1 MFNRREFLT
10 GVGAAAVGTMTRR
23 LHANELVGNLADS
36 TVLAIDL
43 QHRVGS
49 LPHYWETCAGSDR
62 TIVGLRDQ
70 WRQDLLR
77 VRREAG
83 IRSVRCHGLFDDEM
97 GIAAHG
103 AGNFNFLYVDQ
114 IYDFM
119 LDHGVRPFVELSFMP
134 EALASSAN
142 RIFAYKG
149 NVSPPQNWKDWHDM
163 VYAFTDHCVKR
174 YGIAEVE
181 GWKFEVWNEP
191 NISFWAGSQD
201 EYFELYKQSALAVK
215 RVGNRIPVGGPSTA
229 QLDWI
234 PDLIKY
240 CVQQGVPIDFVSTHV
255 YPDDPQKHLFGQDHL
270 YPFEQVIPRG
280 LEQVKHQ
287 VESSKMPNLP
297 VWLTEWSSQNPAF
310 IGDTIKSC
318 IGLAEAMSYWT
329 FSNVFEEGG
338 VPSGIFNQT
347 FGMTDQWGIARPS
360 LHAFAML
367 HKLGDTLVQ
376 SDSGP
381 ILATRRTDGSA
392 AILIWNLIPATEGS
406 VANGNPLAATGGSS
420 ESKGQS
426 KLLRLKLNGVE
437 GRFITI
443 SHVNGQVGSAI
454 PKWQEMGSP
463 RYPTTDQIA
472 QLKSAAELPKPEVR
486 PLTGGR
492 STAEISVEL
501 PPNGLALLE
510 INRQ

>member
-1 MFNRREFLT
+1 
-10 GVGAAAVGTMTRR
+10 
-23 LHANELVGNLADS
+23 
-36 TVLAIDL
+36 
-43 QHRVGS
+43 
-49 LPHYWETCAGSDR
+49 
-62 TIVGLRDQ
+62 
-70 WRQDLLR
+70 
-77 VRREAG
+77 
-83 IRSVRCHGLFDDEM
+83 M

-134 EALASSAN
+134 EAFANSAN

-149 NVSPPQNWKDWHDM
+149 NVSPPRKWQDWHDM

-191 NISFWAGSQD
+191 NISFWAGSQED
-201 EYFELYKQSALAVK
+201 YFEPYRHSATAVK
-215 RVGNRIPVGGPSTA
+215 KVDKRLMVGGPSTA
-229 QLDWI
+229 QLAWI
-234 PDLIKY
+234 PDLIQY
-240 CVQQGVPIDFVSTHV
+240 CVRQDVPIDFVSTHV
-255 YPDDPQKHLFGQDHL
+255 YPDDPQKLIFGQDHL

-310 IGDTIKSC
+310 IGDTIKNC
-318 IGLAEAMSYWT
+318 IGLTEAMSYWT

-347 FGMTDQWGIARPS
+347 FGLIDQWGIARPS
-360 LHAFAML
+360 MHAFAML

-376 SDSGP
+376 SDPGP
-381 ILATRRTDGSA
+381 IMATRRSDGGA
-392 AILIWNLIPATEGS
+392 AILIWNLIPATQGS

-420 ESKGQS
+420 KSNGQA
-426 KLLRLKLNGVE
+426 KHFRLKLNGVQ
-437 GRFITI
+437 GHSITV
-443 SHVNGQVGSAI
+443 SHVNSQVGTAI
-454 PKWQEMGSP
+454 PKWQQMGSP
-463 RYPTTDQIA
+463 KYPSQAQIEA
-472 QLKSAAELPKPEVR
+472 LRKASDPGPAEDVPIRDHK
-486 PLTGGR
+486 LTL
-492 STAEISVEL
+492 TL
-501 PPNGLALLE
+501 PPMGLAVIE
-510 INRQ
+510 VK

>member
-1 MFNRREFLT
+1 VFNRREFLT
-10 GVGAAAVGTMTRR
+10 GVGVAAVGAMTRR
-23 LHANELVGNLADS
+23 LYAEEQAGKRVVSVDF
-36 TVLAIDL
+36 AIDL
-43 QHRVGS
+43 QRKVGP
-49 LPHYWETCAGSDR
+49 LPHYWEMCAGSDR
-62 TIVGLRDQ
+62 TVVGLRDQ

-83 IRSVRCHGLFDDEM
+83 IQSVRCHGLFDDEM

-134 EALASSAN
+134 EAFASSAN

-149 NVSPPQNWKDWHDM
+149 NVSPPRKWQDWHDM
-163 VYAFTDHCVKR
+163 VFAFTDHCVKR

-181 GWKFEVWNEP
+181 AWKFEVWNEP

-201 EYFELYKQSALAVK
+201 EYFELYKQSASAVK
-215 RVGNRIPVGGPSTA
+215 RVDKRIPVGGPSTA

-234 PDLIKY
+234 PDLIQY
-240 CVQQGVPIDFVSTHV
+240 CVRENVPIDFVSSHV
-255 YPDDPQKHLFGQDHL
+255 YPDDPQKHIFGQDHL
-270 YPFEQVIPRG
+270 YTFEQVIPRG
-280 LEQVKHQ
+280 LEQVTHQ

-318 IGLAEAMSYWT
+318 IGLTEAMSYWT

-347 FGMTDQWGIARPS
+347 FGLIDQWGIARPS
-360 LHAFAML
+360 MHAFAML

-376 SDSGP
+376 SDPGP
-381 ILATRRTDGSA
+381 ILATRRSDGSA
-392 AILIWNLIPATEGS
+392 AILIWNLIPATPGS

-420 ESKGQS
+420 ESTGQARNF
-426 KLLRLKLNGVE
+426 RLKLNGME
-437 GRFITI
+437 GRSITI
-443 SHVNGQVGSAI
+443 SHVNGQVGCAI
-454 PKWQEMGSP
+454 PKWQQMGSP
-463 RYPTTDQIA
+463 RYPTPDQIA
-472 QLKSAAELPKPEVR
+472 QLRAAAELPKPEVR
-486 PLTGGR
+486 PLESFR
-492 STAEISVEL
+492 PNAEISVEL

-510 INRQ
+510 INKQ